1 MIDGC
6 GREIDHLRL
15 SLTDHCNLACRYCVP
30 EGIKPSRSASVGI
43 DPEFAFEAV
52 RWLAERHGIR
62 HVRLTG
68 GEPLLYTGL
77 VPLLERLTR
86 LEVLTEITLT
96 TNAQA
101 LRSKARPL
109 YEAGLSRINISLDT
123 FDPQRFA
130 QLTRGGEIRHT
141 LTGIEA
147 AVEVGL
153 TPVKIN
159 VVAQRGLNEDELL
172 PIAEWGLARGCVV
185 RYLEVMPLGPLMH
198 VTDQHLV
205 PASEILERLSERLEI
220 REIPQPVGQPATDYA
235 VRGRDVSGVI
245 GIIAHTTIPFCSR
258 CRRLRL
264 TANGQIVPCLHDS
277 RRFDLLRHWNGRSL
291 DIAAAD
297 TLLQEAVGGKAAV
310 GPGAQS
316 LTMLSLGG

>member
-15 SLTDHCNLACRYCVP
+15 SLTDRCNLACRYCVP
-30 EGIKPSRSASVGI
+30 EGFQPSRSASKGI
-43 DPEFAFEAV
+43 DPDFAFETV
-52 RWLAERHGIR
+52 RWLSERHGIR

-68 GEPLLYTGL
+68 GEPLLYLGL
-77 VPLLERLTR
+77 VPLLERISGLNT
-86 LEVLTEITLT
+86 LTEITLT

-109 YEAGLSRINISLDT
+109 QEAGLERINISLDT

-130 QLTRGGEIRHT
+130 HLTRGGDIVHT
-141 LTGIEA
+141 LSGIEA

-172 PIAEWGLARGCVV
+172 PIAEWGLARGCIV
-185 RYLEVMPLGPLMH
+185 RYLEVMPLGPMMH

-205 PASEILERLSERLEI
+205 PASEILERLSERLDI
-220 REIPQPVGQPATDYA
+220 RKIPQPVGQPATDYA
-235 VRGRDVSGVI
+235 VKGRNVSGVI
-245 GIIAHTTIPFCSR
+245 GIIAHTTLPFCSR

-264 TANGQIVPCLHDS
+264 TAGGAIVPCLHDS
-277 RRFDLLRHWNGRSL
+277 RRFELMRHWNGRSL
-291 DIAAAD
+291 DIDAAD
-297 TLLQEAVGGKAAV
+297 ALLREAVEGKAAV